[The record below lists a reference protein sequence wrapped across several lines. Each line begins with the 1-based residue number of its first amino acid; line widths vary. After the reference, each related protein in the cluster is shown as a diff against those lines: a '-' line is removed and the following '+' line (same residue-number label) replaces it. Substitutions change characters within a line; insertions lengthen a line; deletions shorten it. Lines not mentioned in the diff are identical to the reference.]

1 MYFAGLHLFTR
12 LWLGQSHLDEHR
24 CNHNFQNSLHCLHY
38 NDIRATLLNE
48 LKSVDENIL
57 KLFGTKLINLLF
69 HGDPKFDSNTN
80 TRLLKA
86 ANKYII
92 DSGRFTVPL
101 VQYKNEFIIL
111 YFVLFLFIYLFFK
124 T

>member
-1 MYFAGLHLFTR
+1 M
-12 LWLGQSHLDEHR
+12 
-24 CNHNFQNSLHCLHY
+24 
-38 NDIRATLLNE
+38 
-48 LKSVDENIL
+48 DENIL
-57 KLFGTKLINLLF
+57 KLFVTKLINLLF
-69 HGDPKFDSNTN
+69 HGDPKFDSNKN